1 MILEQIDLFVMN
13 MVHDEEILFFF
24 SHKPFANGCD
34 YCRSI
39 AQDFLT
45 NANTDFN
52 VLSLKAIYNYLFF
65 I

>member
-24 SHKPFANGCD
+24 PHKPFVNGCD